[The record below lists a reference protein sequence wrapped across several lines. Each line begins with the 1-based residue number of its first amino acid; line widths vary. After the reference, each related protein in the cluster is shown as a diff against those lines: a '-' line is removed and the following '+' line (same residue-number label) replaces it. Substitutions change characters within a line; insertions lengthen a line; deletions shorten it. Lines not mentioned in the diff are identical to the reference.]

1 MCDTRR
7 SFPIKFAV
15 ILMIYAKLMSTSR
28 GLCMNCISRV
38 DCGLLTP
45 YTLRCGKCA
54 AENIG
59 MRSKV
64 ARDERIARACSYV
77 CAEHRI
83 CLDHRPQEVDYNIW
97 IFSGAAPDAFTVP
110 FSSSRA
116 LCEEEGSAAGEPPAT
131 HRRPPPAKF
140 GNRLN

>member
-1 MCDTRR
+1 MKNINNYARLNMCGTGR

-15 ILMIYAKLMSTSR
+15 VLMIYAKLMSTSR
-28 GLCMNCISRV
+28 GQCMHCISRV

-45 YTLRCGKCA
+45 YTSRCGKCA
-54 AENIG
+54 AENIV
-59 MRSKV
+59 R
-64 ARDERIARACSYV
+64 
-77 CAEHRI
+77 AEHRI

-110 FSSSRA
+110 FSPSQA
-116 LCEEEGSAAGEPPAT
+116 LCEEEGSAAAEPPAT